1 MKKKERIHELEASE
15 KLLSRERDELEST
28 LKSTT
33 HQLDQIRQQSESQQ
47 QRLEKYKSSSDVW
60 EAKKVELSEQ
70 LKAKSRTLLQTERQL
85 RDIRDEFSV
94 VQEVNRTLEIENDS
108 LKKILEETKQNAE
121 VEREQ
126 YENSVCDLRR
136 RCESE
141 AAENISLYTCE
152 LGKNAALQRDIREKS
167 EEIEAL
173 HKQYDSMKKHM
184 ESTIEDQKK
193 IYQEK
198 LDKATKRIAEVEGE
212 LMKQE
217 EKHKC
222 LEATVQQ
229 LEGAHLTETNRR
241 ESKIRATRTRV
252 TELESR
258 LVECDRIVLEQ
269 RKRLVSLTAEKDEF
283 ESKVS
288 NLKTTLLDKESQLCD
303 VNSSVDQLKRSL
315 RSTEQD
321 YREAIRTAENL
332 RRHVSQLQLYAD
344 QKDSEIVSMQQRIDE
359 LTSLT
364 ELHSNLDAELE
375 KLRSD
380 LEEQLNKNEELELIF
395 KEKLEQL
402 EMKNA
407 KHAEKITQLESC
419 IETAKRAASESEVTE
434 EVKGSP
440 VATNRRRKPVVIKPL
455 PTVLLN
461 KDGSDLKIAMDQ
473 SSPAKLLIRNEGNLA
488 EQGSTKSSRSNT
500 LDQKTSAIKTAS
512 NISHSEKENTVKYG
526 STRGRRRS
534 GVKLLERASSYVK
547 KRLSI
552 SESGF
557 VNRNQ

>member
-47 QRLEKYKSSSDVW
+47 QRLEKYKTTSDVW

-70 LKAKSRTLLQTERQL
+70 LKAKSRTLQQTERQL
-85 RDIRDEFSV
+85 RDIKDEFSV

-108 LKKILEETKQNAE
+108 LKKILEETKQSAE

-126 YENSVCDLRR
+126 YENCVCDLRR

-152 LGKNAALQRDIREKS
+152 MGKNAALQRDIREKS

-198 LDKATKRIAEVEGE
+198 LDKATKRIAEVEAE
-212 LMKQE
+212 LVKQE

-269 RKRLVSLTAEKDEF
+269 RKRLVSVTAEKDEF

-303 VNSSVDQLKRSL
+303 ANSSVEQLKRSL

-321 YREAIRTAENL
+321 YREAIRTVENL

-344 QKDSEIVSMQQRIDE
+344 QKDSEIVSMQQRIDD

-364 ELHSNLDAELE
+364 ELQSNLGAEVE
-375 KLRSD
+375 RLRSD
-380 LEEQLNKNEELELIF
+380 LEVQLNKNEELELTF
-395 KEKLEQL
+395 REKLEQL

-419 IETAKRAASESEVTE
+419 IETAKRAASESEV
-434 EVKGSP
+434 
-440 VATNRRRKPVVIKPL
+440 N
-455 PTVLLN
+455 LL
-461 KDGSDLKIAMDQ
+461 KDSCVFRYI
-473 SSPAKLLIRNEGNLA
+473 
-488 EQGSTKSSRSNT
+488 
-500 LDQKTSAIKTAS
+500 
-512 NISHSEKENTVKYG
+512 
-526 STRGRRRS
+526 
-534 GVKLLERASSYVK
+534 
-547 KRLSI
+547 
-552 SESGF
+552 
-557 VNRNQ
+557 